1 MKPVAVGFGAG
12 LGLAAVLAAVIVVL
26 WSSIWPWLVVGI
38 ATAILAP
45 SLLAAIL
52 ACRGIVRAYGTA
64 KPIQDSPGTPETV
77 EHSYSV
83 PSMSEASLRHAYNV
97 SALQLATIS
106 RHKLGSY
113 SSRSLF
119 PYIQSNKREYWE
131 HFRDE
136 MIRLGFVVKDARR
149 GFIWQG
155 SYRRFATGLQWGQFA
170 VSPHP
175 KLPVPVI
182 LWIGA
187 GFSTLSTA
195 NTAEAPDTVTISPGR
210 IVYRG

>member
-12 LGLAAVLAAVIVVL
+12 LGLAGILAGVIVTL
-26 WSSIWPWLVVGI
+26 WSSIWPFLVLGI
-38 ATAILAP
+38 ATAIVTP

-52 ACRGIVRAYGTA
+52 ACKSIVQAYNTPKPSQDTPNTA
-64 KPIQDSPGTPETV
+64 ETT
-77 EHSYSV
+77 EHGYSV
-83 PSMSEASLRHAYNV
+83 PPIEQAALQERYNV

-182 LWIGA
+182 LWISGDMN
-187 GFSTLSTA
+187 TLSTA
-195 NTAEAPDTVTISPGR
+195 NTADTWDPVTVGANGIL
-210 IVYRG
+210 YRG

>member
-1 MKPVAVGFGAG
+1 MKPVAFGLGAG
-12 LGLAAVLAAVIVVL
+12 LGLAAVLATVIVVM
-26 WSSIWPWLVVGI
+26 WSSIWPFLVLGI

-52 ACRGIVRAYGTA
+52 ACKSIVQAYNTPKPSQNTPSTA
-64 KPIQDSPGTPETV
+64 ETT
-77 EHSYSV
+77 EHGYSV
-83 PSMSEASLRHAYNV
+83 PPIEQAALQERYNV

-182 LWIGA
+182 LWIGQ
-187 GFSTLSTA
+187 GFRTLGTA
-195 NTAEAPDTVTISPGR
+195 NTADTRDTVTVSPGG

>member
-12 LGLAAVLAAVIVVL
+12 IGLAAVLATVIVVL
-26 WSSIWPWLVVGI
+26 WSSIWPWLVLGI

-52 ACRGIVRAYGTA
+52 ACKSIVHAYNTPKPSQNTPSTA
-64 KPIQDSPGTPETV
+64 DTTQHG
-77 EHSYSV
+77 YSV
-83 PSMSEASLRHAYNV
+83 PPIEQAALQERYNV

-119 PYIQSNKREYWE
+119 PYFQSNKREYWE

-136 MIRLGFVVKDARR
+136 MIRLGFVVKDPRR

-187 GFSTLSTA
+187 GLNTLGTA
-195 NTAEAPDTVTISPGR
+195 NTENAPNTVVVGANGIL
-210 IVYRG
+210 YRG